1 MKILC
6 NILLILM
13 VLGFVSEIPTA
24 SAVQNLPNR
33 SGRINGPISSA
44 ALDKLTL
51 TLVDRLPTETEREFF
66 SARGS
71 AGAQEFASHLIRT
84 REFFDRL
91 SLYWQ
96 SHLTQSPAW
105 LWESSGDSRWHKHF
119 TASGNA
125 EIKPIYFFQLNQMSS
140 SETVCSGVWTI
151 LRDNNPQLCACDDTA
166 DVIPH
171 WDSSS
176 SMRVCPVAR
185 QEENCGSALQKCLP
199 VDARLQ
205 AQVRNLHVDRE
216 SAGGRAITRMLSD
229 LNLAQSRS
237 IALAIFTQ
245 RKWGQISEPA
255 STLLSRSSVELL
267 KKWSSANSMSPAAA
281 IAQLL
286 RANETSAPA
295 KSMFLPPIVAH
306 RGRAARPIAESPA
319 EELLITPQLEGKVL
333 MHPLRQTHLTSDV
346 WAWNAN
352 LILNCQV
359 PHFSPQLFQ
368 LPLPNPE
375 HARDGA
381 YFCTS
386 CHLSLDKFISENRAR
401 KKVAADLRAMKFTG
415 SATSRKCAVEHAL
428 HFLLG
433 YRPTNEQQSD
443 LLKQGELYFQQNGE
457 LLAQTIR
464 DLALK
469 IARRGDGE

>member
-1 MKILC
+1 MLV
-6 NILLILM
+6 LM
-13 VLGFVSEIPTA
+13 VLGFFFKIPTA
-24 SAVQNLPNR
+24 SAVQNFPHKN
-33 SGRINGPISSA
+33 GRVTGPISSA

-51 TLVDRLPTETEREFF
+51 TLIDRLPTEPEREFVR
-66 SARGS
+66 SRGA
-71 AGAQEFASHLIRT
+71 AGAYEFASHLIRT

-105 LWESSGDSRWHKHF
+105 LWESSADSRWHRHF
-119 TASGNA
+119 LTSDNV
-125 EIKPIYFFQLNQMSS
+125 EFKPIYFIQLNESRG
-140 SETVCSGVWTI
+140 SETVCSGAWTI
-151 LRDNNPQLCACDDTA
+151 LRDNKPQMCNCDDTA

-185 QEENCGSALQKCLP
+185 EEENCGPALQKCLP
-199 VDARLQ
+199 VDARLHSQ
-205 AQVRNLHVDRE
+205 MRNLHIDRE
-216 SAGGRAITRMLSD
+216 SAGGRAITRMLND
-229 LNLAQSRS
+229 LNLVQSRS

-245 RKWGQISEPA
+245 RKWGQITEPA
-255 STLLSRSSVELL
+255 STLLSRSSVDLL
-267 KKWSSANSMSPAAA
+267 KKWSSANNTSPAAA

-286 RANETSAPA
+286 RTNEISATA
-295 KSMFLPPIVAH
+295 RNLFVPPIVAP
-306 RGRAARPIAESPA
+306 RGRMARPIAETPA
-319 EELLITPQLEGKVL
+319 EELLITPQIENKVL
-333 MHPLRQTHLTSDV
+333 MQPLRQTHLTSDV

-386 CHLSLDKFISENRAR
+386 CHLSLDKFISEHRAR
-401 KKVAADLRAMKFTG
+401 KKLAADLRTLGVAV
-415 SATSRKCAVEHAL
+415 SSNSRTCAVEHAL

-433 YRPTNEQQSD
+433 YRPSSENQSD
-443 LLKQGELYFQQNGE
+443 LIKFGELYFQQNGE
-457 LLAQTIR
+457 QLGQTIR
-464 DLALK
+464 DLALR

>member
-1 MKILC
+1 MNCLR
-6 NILLILM
+6 NMLLVLM
-13 VLGFVSEIPTA
+13 LLGFISKISTA
-24 SAVQNLPNR
+24 SAVQNIPQKN
-33 SGRINGPISSA
+33 GRATGPISSA

-51 TLVDRLPTETEREFF
+51 TLVDRLPSEAEREFVRL
-66 SARGS
+66 RGS
-71 AGAQEFASHLIRT
+71 AGAYELASHLIRT

-96 SHLTQSPAW
+96 SHLLQSPAW
-105 LWESSGDSRWHKHF
+105 LWESRLDSRWHKHF
-119 TASGNA
+119 QSSGDA
-125 EIKPIYFFQLNQMSS
+125 ELKPIYFFQMNQLAS
-140 SETVCSGVWTI
+140 SETVCSGAWTI
-151 LRDNNPQLCACDDTA
+151 LRDNNPQMCACEDAA
-166 DVIPH
+166 DVIPQ

-185 QEENCGSALQKCLP
+185 EEENCGPALQKCLP

-205 AQVRNLHVDRE
+205 ARLRNLHIDRE

-229 LNLAQSRS
+229 LNLTQSRS

-245 RKWGQISEPA
+245 RKWGKITEPA

-267 KKWSSANSMSPAAA
+267 RKWSAANSTSPAAA

-286 RANETSAPA
+286 RTQEISTPA
-295 KSMFLPPIVAH
+295 KTIFLPPIAAQ
-306 RGRAARPIAESPA
+306 RGRMARPIAESPA
-319 EELLITPQLEGKVL
+319 EELLLTPQLENKVL
-333 MHPLRQTHLTSDV
+333 MQPLRQTHLTSDV

-368 LPLPNPE
+368 LPLPDPE
-375 HARDGA
+375 NARDGA

-386 CHLSLDKFISENRAR
+386 CHLSLDKFITEHKAR
-401 KKVAADLRAMKFTG
+401 NKLAADFRTTAGME
-415 SATSRKCAVEHAL
+415 TSNSRRCAVEHAL

-433 YRPTNEQQSD
+433 YRPSNANQSN
-443 LLKQGELYFQQNGE
+443 LIKYGEIYFQQNGE
-457 LLAQTIR
+457 QLGLTIR
-464 DLALK
+464 DLALRM
-469 IARRGDGE
+469 ARRGDGE